1 MAERENRHLC
11 MAKGVIQDDDKNT
24 LARGEATFAIL
35 SDKALHLVHN
45 RLKGDMNNLFKK
57 LELNESR

>member
-1 MAERENRHLC
+1 